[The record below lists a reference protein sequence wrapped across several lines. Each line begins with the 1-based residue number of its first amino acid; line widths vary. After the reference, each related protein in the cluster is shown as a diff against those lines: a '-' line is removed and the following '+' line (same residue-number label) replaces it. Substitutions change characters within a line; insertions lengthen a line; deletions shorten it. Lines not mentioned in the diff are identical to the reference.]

1 MTFELI
7 ERYHCRSVQ
16 VNTMPAGYIIFDA
29 REFAYGRLIKMK
41 EEFMRIT
48 SVDNIRFTDD
58 KRTGK
63 EDLFRVGTIGKTEN
77 VRAALDLIK
86 DEAMARGSSVG
97 K

>member
-1 MTFELI
+1 
-7 ERYHCRSVQ
+7 
-16 VNTMPAGYIIFDA
+16 MPAGYIIFDA

-48 SVDNIRFTDD
+48 GVDNIRFTDD

>member
-1 MTFELI
+1 
-7 ERYHCRSVQ
+7 
-16 VNTMPAGYIIFDA
+16 MPAGYIIFDA

-58 KRTGK
+58 QRTGK
-63 EDLFRVGTIGKTEN
+63 EDLFRVGPIGKTEC

>member
-1 MTFELI
+1 MQI
-7 ERYHCRSVQ
+7 SQ